1 MSIEHT
7 GAAQGAQ
14 AHSAAQAGND
24 ATRAAQIAAEHHVRY
39 LPEEHVFRVNIGG
52 VPTDLSPLEAV
63 SLVLQQRY
71 ITMSNITAEKTLEMQ
86 DQVDAI
92 SGANQWLDSLRRQDG
107 NGHTV
112 TTPQGESGHILAWM
126 DRNGLET
133 DGLSDR
139 PNAEQAKK
147 MESAVSNYVDK
158 LSSTND
164 LKMLSLKTSVNKAQE
179 ALSASDALLQNLKQL
194 MQLINSNMAR

>member
-7 GAAQGAQ
+7 GATQGAQ
-14 AHSAAQAGND
+14 AQSAPQAGND
-24 ATRAAQIAAEHHVRY
+24 AARAAEIAAEYHVRY

-86 DQVDAI
+86 DQIEAI
-92 SGANQWLDSLRRQDG
+92 SSANQWLESLRRQDG
-107 NGHTV
+107 NGHGV
-112 TTPQGESGHILAWM
+112 TPPQGESGKILTWM
-126 DRNGLET
+126 RNNGLNV
-133 DGLSDR
+133 DASSDQ

-147 MESAVSNYVDK
+147 MESEISNYVDK

-164 LKMLSLKTSVNKAQE
+164 LKMLSLKTAVNKAQE